1 MKISKLLTIFGKGK
15 TVSKSHI
22 RNLLEMARAD
32 GKVDD
37 LENELLFMLAERY
50 EVSPAIINRMST
62 NEYEVVLDLP
72 DNEREKFD
80 QFFDLV
86 QMMMADNFMH
96 EDEINL
102 CYFFAVRY
110 GYKKDRIENL
120 VQEAVVTIREGGDSE
135 SAWDKVKLLLG

>member
-1 MKISKLLTIFGKGK
+1 MKISKLLTIFGTGK

-37 LENELLFMLAERY
+37 LENELLLTLAERY
-50 EVSPAIINRMST
+50 EVSPALINRMSD
-62 NEYEVVLDLP
+62 NEYEVVLDVP
-72 DNEREKFD
+72 QNEREKFS

-120 VQEAVVTIREGGDSE
+120 VQEAVAAIREGGDSE
-135 SAWDKVKLLLG
+135 SAWNKVKFLLG

>member
-1 MKISKLLTIFGKGK
+1 
-15 TVSKSHI
+15 
-22 RNLLEMARAD
+22 
-32 GKVDD
+32 
-37 LENELLFMLAERY
+37 
-50 EVSPAIINRMST
+50 MST

>member
-1 MKISKLLTIFGKGK
+1 
-15 TVSKSHI
+15 
-22 RNLLEMARAD
+22 MARAD

-37 LENELLFMLAERY
+37 LENELLLTLAERY
-50 EVSPAIINRMST
+50 EVSPALINRMSD
-62 NEYEVVLDLP
+62 NEYEVVLDVP
-72 DNEREKFD
+72 QNEREKFS

-120 VQEAVVTIREGGDSE
+120 VQEAVAAIREGGDSE
-135 SAWDKVKLLLG
+135 SAWNKVKFLLG